1 MNPQIAIVGAGSVGC
16 YIGGR
21 LNAHAR
27 VTFIARPR
35 IAAAIAAHGLTLSD
49 LLGFHGHIEPA
60 ALDVTTDI
68 GAAAAAD
75 LVLVTVK
82 SGATDG
88 VADELAAVLTRATLI
103 VSFQNGLHNA
113 QRLQERLPQHRVLAG
128 MVPYN
133 ILQRPPASFHQG
145 TSGHLMVDRDSTLA
159 PFLGA
164 FKAAGLELIMRDDM
178 SAVQNAKLLLNLN
191 NAINALADIPLR
203 DELSQRVWRRC
214 LAMAQE
220 EALRIF
226 RIAGMSTAQ
235 LTPLSPRGLIRL
247 LKMPDWIFRRA
258 AARMLAIDPL
268 ARSSMWEDLN
278 AGRATEI
285 DAIQGEVVTIAA
297 AQNARAPVN
306 ATLVSLIRA
315 AERQRVPLRGADV
328 LAALKSAAKS
338 APPHSLITRR

>member
-1 MNPQIAIVGAGSVGC
+1 MKPHIVIVGAGSVGC
-16 YIGGR
+16 YLGGR

-27 VTFIARPR
+27 VTFVARPR
-35 IAAAIAAHGLTLSD
+35 IAAAIAAHGLSLSD
-49 LLGFHGHIEPA
+49 LRGFRGHIEPA
-60 ALDVTTDI
+60 ALEVSTDI
-68 GAAAAAD
+68 LAAAAAD
-75 LVLVTVK
+75 LILVTVK

-88 VADELAAVLTRATLI
+88 LARELAAALTRPSLI

-113 QRLQERLPQHRVLAG
+113 RRLRERLPQHRVLAG

-145 TSGHLMVDRDSTLA
+145 TSGQLMVENDSALA

-164 FKAAGLELIMRDDM
+164 FNAAGLELTLRDDM
-178 SAVQNAKLLLNLN
+178 AAVQNGKLLLNLN
-191 NAINALADIPLR
+191 NAINALADVPLR
-203 DELSQRVWRRC
+203 EELSQRAWRRC

-226 RIAGMSTAQ
+226 KIAGMPTAQ
-235 LTPLSPRGLIRL
+235 LTPLSPRALIRL

-306 ATLVSLIRA
+306 AALLSLIRA
-315 AERQRVPLRGADV
+315 AEQQRAPLRGNEV
-328 LAALKSAAKS
+328 LAALKSALRHES
-338 APPHSLITRR
+338 